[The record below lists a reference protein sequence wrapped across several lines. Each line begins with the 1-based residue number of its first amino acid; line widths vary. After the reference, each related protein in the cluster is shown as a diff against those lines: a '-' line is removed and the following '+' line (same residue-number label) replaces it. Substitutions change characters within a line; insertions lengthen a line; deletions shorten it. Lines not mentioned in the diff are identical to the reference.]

1 MHLAHSKV
9 TASHPNNPLRDRL
22 SRPVSLLKKTLN
34 ALKDAHLSMQH
45 LSAKAIGIVDTDE
58 RAILLTSIGNHISR
72 KVVFDEN
79 VKKWL
84 GERDVSQ
91 EVIEGLLRIP
101 KSLRSH
107 TASSRSY
114 RSGRSSTSSARR
126 AQAIAK
132 QEVARLKL
140 AYLQQRQDLEQQEIE
155 SKLRREQEE
164 AELKRRYEMEALKE
178 KQHRDRLEAKQE
190 LQEASIAR
198 EVLEEESERGGYIP
212 LDDHDLRE
220 LAKAASSSKSIVARE
235 PTAVKLTQHASSST
249 PLETRHVSKKT
260 FVNDG
265 SDDTVQGIASVLR
278 EGLDT
283 PKPELFKFD
292 GNPMYYTRFVMNFEA
307 SIESK
312 RLLSTAS
319 KLLLLIVSSAADE
332 RFAKLT
338 PWRFQLN
345 CIHFL
350 LLRVTFFWA
359 ILIKT
364 HEFFC
369 AVFSKEF
376 SIKQYSFCQF
386 S

>member
-1 MHLAHSKV
+1 M
-9 TASHPNNPLRDRL
+9 
-22 SRPVSLLKKTLN
+22 
-34 ALKDAHLSMQH
+34 
-45 LSAKAIGIVDTDE
+45 
-58 RAILLTSIGNHISR
+58 
-72 KVVFDEN
+72 
-79 VKKWL
+79 
-84 GERDVSQ
+84 
-91 EVIEGLLRIP
+91 
-101 KSLRSH
+101 
-107 TASSRSY
+107 
-114 RSGRSSTSSARR
+114 
-126 AQAIAK
+126 
-132 QEVARLKL
+132 ARLKL
-140 AYLQQRQDLEQQEIE
+140 AYLQQKQELEQQEIE
-155 SKLRREQEE
+155 SKLRGEQEE

-178 KQHRDRLEAKQE
+178 KQHRDMLDAKQE
-190 LQEASIAR
+190 LQGASIAR
-198 EVLEEESERGGYIP
+198 EVLEESERGGYIP

-220 LAKAASSSKSIVARE
+220 LAKAASSSKSIAARE
-235 PTAVKLTQHASSST
+235 PTAVKLNQHASSST

-260 FVNDG
+260 FVHDG

-278 EGLDT
+278 EGLDS
-283 PKPELFKFD
+283 PKPELFMFD

-386 S
+386 SWGSDAWLYLK